1 MGPKIDAKKEIAI
14 ENYRKGYNHYCC
26 LFSNYMVTITSL
38 EYQNTANLT
47 MISTNLFYRKLLKAQ
62 ETVVQTFTDE
72 HYFYYFTLIS

>member
-1 MGPKIDAKKEIAI
+1 
-14 ENYRKGYNHYCC
+14 
-26 LFSNYMVTITSL
+26 MVTITSL

-72 HYFYYFTLIS
+72 HFLLFYFDFMISS